1 MKISKKEKKEMSEG
15 FGLRFRLLMG
25 YHDLT
30 LKDIATT
37 TQNAISTVSTWRNGR
52 IPASSKAIERLAQ
65 QFHVST
71 SFLIFGHH
79 DNECCP
85 LQHNLEEVSTLIQMK
100 KIKAEEPSSS
110 SSTIL
115 ADKIL
120 NYLQDYI
127 RQASAVPYLLEH
139 MWIQIQ
145 KEFVLEDIPPIP
157 DNAINS

>member
-1 MKISKKEKKEMSEG
+1 MKISKKEKKEVSEG

-30 LKDIATT
+30 LKDIATA

-52 IPASSKAIERLAQ
+52 IPASSQAIERLAQ
-65 QFHVST
+65 QFHVSP
-71 SFLIFGHH
+71 SFLIFGRH
-79 DNECCP
+79 DNDLCP
-85 LQHNLEEVSTLIQMK
+85 FQHNLEEVSALMQTK
-100 KIKAEEPSSS
+100 RIKTGEPSSS

-127 RQASAVPYLLEH
+127 RQASAAPYLLEH

-145 KEFVLEDIPPIP
+145 KEFVLEDIPPVP
-157 DNAINS
+157 DNVINS